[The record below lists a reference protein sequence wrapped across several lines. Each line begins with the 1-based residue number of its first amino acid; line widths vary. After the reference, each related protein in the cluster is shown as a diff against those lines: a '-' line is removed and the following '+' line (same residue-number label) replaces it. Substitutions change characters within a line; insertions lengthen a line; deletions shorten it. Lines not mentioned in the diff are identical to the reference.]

1 MKVGIIGLGHGQRVL
16 FESFKLSN
24 IKILGVASKDQKKA
38 EIFSKKNN
46 IIKKYKNWKEII
58 KDDEIDIIAIAVPAV
73 HQIKIIRE
81 CIRYNKIIFSEKPLG
96 TNIKSIKS
104 IINELKFYKRNIII
118 DYIFCEHNAFKKF
131 KSLIPKKSKF
141 MSGHVDV
148 IFNTQSYAMK
158 NKLIN
163 WKLKPSLGG
172 GLINLYLPHIFD
184 YLIYFFGQIFS
195 IKIINKNKNNFST
208 KLNCDINFESGIT
221 ANIKIEA
228 NNPNQ
233 EHTIRYSNE
242 KSELIL
248 QNKGKDYTKNFI
260 LYLITIIK
268 NKRLMKII
276 KFNNDIKKFK
286 KDSRILLS
294 SKLINKLKKPMSRK
308 NHLESIKRYFYVEK
322 VLNKARLSLNLNKE
336 MKIN

>member
-16 FESFKLSN
+16 FEAFKLST
-24 IKILGVASKDQKKA
+24 IKIQGVASKNRKKA
-38 EIFSKKNN
+38 EIFSKTNK
-46 IIKKYKNWKEII
+46 IKKNYKNWKEII
-58 KDDEIDIIAIAVPAV
+58 KDDKIDIIAIAVPAV

-81 CIRYNKIIFSEKPLG
+81 CIRYNKIIFCEKPLG
-96 TNIKSIKS
+96 TNIKSIKT
-104 IINELKFYKRNIII
+104 IINKLEFYKRNIII

-131 KSLIPKKSKF
+131 KSLIPKKRKF
-141 MSGHVDV
+141 MYGQVDV
-148 IFNTQSYAMK
+148 IFHIQSFAMK

-172 GLINLYLPHIFD
+172 GLINLYLPHILD
-184 YLIYFFGQIFS
+184 YLIYFFGEIFS
-195 IKIINKNKNNFST
+195 IKIIKKNKNYLPT
-208 KLNCDINFESGIT
+208 KLNCDIKFESGIT
-221 ANIKIEA
+221 SNIKIDA
-228 NNPNQ
+228 NNLKQ
-233 EHTIRYSNE
+233 EHTIRFSNE

-260 LYLITIIK
+260 LYSIITVK
-268 NKRLMKII
+268 NKRLMKIV

-308 NHLESIKRYFYVEK
+308 NHLENIKRFFYVEK
-322 VLNKARLSLNLNKE
+322 TLNKARLSLNLNKE

>member
-1 MKVGIIGLGHGQRVL
+1 M
-16 FESFKLSN
+16 N
-24 IKILGVASKDQKKA
+24 
-38 EIFSKKNN
+38 
-46 IIKKYKNWKEII
+46 
-58 KDDEIDIIAIAVPAV
+58 
-73 HQIKIIRE
+73 
-81 CIRYNKIIFSEKPLG
+81 
-96 TNIKSIKS
+96 
-104 IINELKFYKRNIII
+104 
-118 DYIFCEHNAFKKF
+118 
-131 KSLIPKKSKF
+131 
-141 MSGHVDV
+141 GHVDV
-148 IFNTQSYAMK
+148 IFNIQSYTLK

-195 IKIINKNKNNFST
+195 IKIIKKNKNNFTT

-221 ANIKIEA
+221 ANIKIET

-242 KSELIL
+242 KYELIL

-268 NKRLMKII
+268 NKRLRKII

-294 SKLINKLKKPMSRK
+294 SKLINKLKKPMNRK
-308 NHLESIKRYFYVEK
+308 KHLESIQRYFYVEK